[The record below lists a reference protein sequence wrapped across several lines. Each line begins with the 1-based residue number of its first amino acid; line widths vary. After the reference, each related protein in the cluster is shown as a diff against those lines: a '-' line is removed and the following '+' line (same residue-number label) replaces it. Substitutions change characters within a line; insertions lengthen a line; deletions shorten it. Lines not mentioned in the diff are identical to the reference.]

1 MVVVDKI
8 DPPFA
13 LGARKKLGKATLH
26 GEKRYAQ
33 VFYGEE
39 EVDYGSVY
47 YGTTIRGKHKYA
59 GGKEFYGIYQR
70 RKGINGQITVR
81 SNFYIPSNPR
91 TVPQQAN
98 RSTFADAVSFWQ
110 GLTEQQ
116 KEEYN
121 KRVAHKNLS
130 GYNLCIQEYLSS
142 N

>member
-13 LGARKKLGKATLH
+13 LGATKKLGKATLH

-33 VFYGEE
+33 AFYGET
-39 EVDYGSVY
+39 EVHYGLLY
-47 YGTTIRGKHKYA
+47 FGTTIMGKHKYA
-59 GGKEFYGIYQR
+59 GCKEFYGIYQK
-70 RKGINGQITVR
+70 RKGINGRITVR
-81 SNFYIPSNPR
+81 SKFYIPSNPR

-110 GLTEQQ
+110 GLTEEQ

-121 KRVAHKNLS
+121 KNVAHKNLS
-130 GYNLCIQEYLSS
+130 GYNLCIQKYLSS
-142 N
+142 H